1 MFGDLTVAEQA
12 RLLAVV
18 KSSGD
23 EDFRGYANGV
33 ERRVSR
39 GLVRRIN
46 TQRGCAHGQ
55 AGETWWGVEREWW
68 EVYYHRRSLK
78 DHPVVWMRSDARC
91 EKPNSPEHRVD
102 AGHTA
107 GKHESH

>member
-1 MFGDLTVAEQA
+1 MFCLFSMFGDLTVAKQA

-33 ERRVSR
+33 ELRVSR

-55 AGETWWGVEREWW
+55 ARGRGGGECTTTTTTRSKSKRTNRVERER
-68 EVYYHRRSLK
+68 E
-78 DHPVVWMRSDARC
+78 
-91 EKPNSPEHRVD
+91 
-102 AGHTA
+102 GI
-107 GKHESH
+107 